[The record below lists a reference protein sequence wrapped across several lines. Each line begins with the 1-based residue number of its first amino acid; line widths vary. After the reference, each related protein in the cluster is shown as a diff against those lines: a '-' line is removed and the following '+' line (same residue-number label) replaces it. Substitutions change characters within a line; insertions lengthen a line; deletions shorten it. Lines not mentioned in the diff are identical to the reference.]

1 MSQQRSLDCLKG
13 DAHDMTHKLANG
25 VVEPSDLRA
34 EVVHL
39 EHLLPE
45 HLQVTALQQVSQV
58 DDLVDRVFFALKH
71 NIRNV
76 NYIDQGKKN
85 NKHISPYIRQMFLAD
100 FSTVFKQ
107 NSKFRGD

>member
-1 MSQQRSLDCLKG
+1 
-13 DAHDMTHKLANG
+13 MTHKLANG

-85 NKHISPYIRQMFLAD
+85 NKHISPYKYKTNV
-100 FSTVFKQ
+100 FSRLLYSVQTKL
-107 NSKFRGD
+107 